1 MKVNNLSGFI
11 RRRTIALPAVCLV
24 AALLAWGQNADDYGL
39 RRCAVAGGG
48 GTISGGNF
56 TMTVTI
62 GEPYAGVMT
71 GENFTLVGG
80 VSLGYFGPPIE
91 VRMKFTAQTV
101 YRDSRGKW
109 VKAHFE
115 LPEEFSLEDVN
126 LDAQALARPMG
137 IESHHINVFIDEEG
151 RVVLEAAFD
160 REAFCAAVTTEGA
173 VEVVVIGRLVDGR
186 FFRGCDTITIMNPP

>member
-1 MKVNNLSGFI
+1 MKASNFSGFI
-11 RRRTIALPAVCLV
+11 RRGIIALPVVCLA
-24 AALLAWGQNADDYGL
+24 AALLAWGQNGDDYELG
-39 RRCAVAGGG
+39 RSAVGGG

-62 GEPYAGVMT
+62 GEPCAGVMT
-71 GENFTLVGG
+71 GGDFTLVGG

-91 VRMKFTAQTV
+91 VRMRFTAQTV

-115 LPEEFSLEDVN
+115 LPEEFSPEDVD

-137 IESHHINVFIDEEG
+137 IESHHINVFIDEGG
-151 RVVLEAAFD
+151 RLVLEAAFD
-160 REAFCAAVTTEGA
+160 RKAFCAAVTTDGPI
-173 VEVVVIGRLVDGR
+173 EVVVIGRLVDGR
-186 FFRGCDTITIMNPP
+186 FFRGCDSIRIMSSP